1 MEQNFLTFT
10 PQYEKKQ
17 TLEALKRVVN
27 LNMVKHSWTSIGSRE
42 DHINMVF
49 PFLFFFK
56 IEIHS
61 MQGRTAT
68 TRYEVAR
75 KRSTKR
81 LKHTGNLFT
90 KNLQLI
96 GVC

>member
-1 MEQNFLTFT
+1 MEG
-10 PQYEKKQ
+10 
-17 TLEALKRVVN
+17 
-27 LNMVKHSWTSIGSRE
+27 W
-42 DHINMVF
+42 
-49 PFLFFFK
+49 
-56 IEIHS
+56 
-61 MQGRTAT
+61 TAT
-68 TRYEVAR
+68 TGHGVTR